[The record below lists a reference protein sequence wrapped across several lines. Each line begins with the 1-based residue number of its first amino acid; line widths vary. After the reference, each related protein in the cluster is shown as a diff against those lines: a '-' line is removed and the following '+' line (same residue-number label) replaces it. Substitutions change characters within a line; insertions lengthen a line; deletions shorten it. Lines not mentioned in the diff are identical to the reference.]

1 MRYVLASLTVIASLQ
16 LLAQTTSTIAPP
28 AIAKAHLAQTYPK
41 ATVKEWNQ
49 GTKLFRAE
57 FTLKGEKHTAVYTTE
72 GAWVRTEHDIKKDE
86 LPGTIARALKAS
98 KFGAWKIED
107 VEEHAT
113 PEVASLFKVKLE
125 SEKEK
130 AELFFLPDGQLLKE
144 EVRARKVKVKV
155 NKGEGD

>member
-1 MRYVLASLTVIASLQ
+1 MRIVLTAITLVASAQ
-16 LLAQTTSTIAPP
+16 LLAQKPVVVTPP
-28 AIAKAHLAQTYPK
+28 ASAKAHLAQTYPN
-41 ATVKEWNQ
+41 ASVKEWKQ

-98 KFGAWKIED
+98 KYGAWKIED

-113 PEVASLFKVKLE
+113 PEHASLFKLKVE
-125 SEKEK
+125 SEREI
-130 AELFFLPDGQLLKE
+130 AELFFLPDGKPLKE
-144 EVRARKVKVKV
+144 VVKARKEKEK
-155 NKGEGD
+155 KGS

>member
-1 MRYVLASLTVIASLQ
+1 MRSIILSTALLICAQ
-16 LLAQTTSTIAPP
+16 LLAQEPQPAVPP
-28 AIAKAHLAQTYPK
+28 ANAKTHLAKTYPK
-41 ATVKEWNQ
+41 ATVKEWKQ

-113 PEVASLFKVKLE
+113 PEHASLFKLKVE

-130 AELFFLPDGQLLKE
+130 AELSYLPDGKLLKE
-144 EVRARKVKVKV
+144 EVKARKVKDP
-155 NKGEGD
+155 KGS